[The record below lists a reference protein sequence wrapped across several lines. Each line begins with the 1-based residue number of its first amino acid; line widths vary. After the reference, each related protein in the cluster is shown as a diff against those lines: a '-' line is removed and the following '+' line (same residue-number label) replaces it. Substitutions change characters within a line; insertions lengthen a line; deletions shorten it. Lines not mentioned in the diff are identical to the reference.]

1 MHHQQTKQSDTVLTA
16 RSLLWLITLFIP
28 TLATAV
34 ENSHSSTL
42 NAAQSSIH
50 FIALPYLNGFHYD
63 VNNQPVMLS
72 SNKNQQAMANH
83 DWDISITPLTDFKNK
98 RDKLQTIDS
107 DQFTGCRLA
116 TDHRSII
123 IPIPEQVALLPPLH
137 GTTSA
142 TTPLWL
148 QFIKTGNLKWHS
160 PSLTPMV
167 IAEILAEKK
176 RAAKLSKRMADRA
189 FYFGY
194 DTNDDALE

>member
-1 MHHQQTKQSDTVLTA
+1 
-16 RSLLWLITLFIP
+16 
-28 TLATAV
+28 
-34 ENSHSSTL
+34 
-42 NAAQSSIH
+42 
-50 FIALPYLNGFHYD
+50 
-63 VNNQPVMLS
+63 MLS
-72 SNKNQQAMANH
+72 SDKNQQALGNH

-98 RDKLQTIDS
+98 QDKLKAIDS
-107 DQFTGCRLA
+107 DQSTGCRLA
-116 TDHRSII
+116 TDHRNII
-123 IPIPEQVALLPPLH
+123 IPIPEQVALLPPMH

-148 QFIKTGNLKWHS
+148 QFINRGRSKWHS

-176 RAAKLSKRMADRA
+176 RAEKLSKRMADRA